1 MKAYP
6 LIYSRTKEV
15 DYVPQFLARPAE
27 MTNEEIQL
35 ALKYTANAMSG
46 IDYVSGVRYSVFS
59 VGNFCICGGV
69 SCLSK
74 NIIELLYRN
83 DMISETE
90 YHSAEEFLYDRVR
103 RNVAFFIGFAI
114 QKSDIRSGK
123 IPNITLRDYWIQ
135 YLEQLKKQWSAKET
149 HSELLNEPIEISE
162 KTYSRREFAPEIDIV
177 EEKRIIKNFISN
189 ENDVLEHYFDRILNQ
204 GENASFISDVLDKNL
219 WNGLVF
225 TDVAVSD
232 ELYSSLKKF
241 STEKPGKGMDS
252 VLNFNIAKSQ
262 RSPSVSNG
270 YSILEN
276 TEIKR
281 TKPIEEF
288 DDSKKNGSTKFKEFP
303 NYFGSFVSGN
313 DRSSDHCD
321 SVRKYTED
329 EALKILCSLK
339 EYKEEEHYKVYKIF
353 FENGSGGSRP
363 EYGQFF
369 YDYISKCKLPQI
381 WIQSIRFIFKDGE
394 IYILV
399 FVKK

>member
-232 ELYSSLKKF
+232 ELYSSLNKF

-288 DDSKKNGSTKFKEFP
+288 DDSKKKMDLQNSK
-303 NYFGSFVSGN
+303 SFLIILA
-313 DRSSDHCD
+313 
-321 SVRKYTED
+321 
-329 EALKILCSLK
+329 ALLAVMIALLIIVIL
-339 EYKEEEHYKVYKIF
+339 
-353 FENGSGGSRP
+353 
-363 EYGQFF
+363 
-369 YDYISKCKLPQI
+369 
-381 WIQSIRFIFKDGE
+381 
-394 IYILV
+394 
-399 FVKK
+399 